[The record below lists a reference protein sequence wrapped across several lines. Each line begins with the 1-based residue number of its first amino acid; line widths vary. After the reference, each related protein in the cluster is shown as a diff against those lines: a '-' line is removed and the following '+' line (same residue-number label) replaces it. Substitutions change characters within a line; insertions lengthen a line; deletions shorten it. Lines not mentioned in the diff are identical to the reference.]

1 MQLLKK
7 KILLV
12 EDDNFIADMFIRKL
26 QAEGAICSRAD
37 SGRDGLQKLKDA
49 DNDFD
54 LIITDIMMAGMDG
67 YEMVLKI
74 KEIEVAKD
82 IPVVVFTNRSS
93 LTEKNVKIK
102 ELGISAF
109 FIKSDTPLSEF
120 VVKLAEIL
128 QKQNVPSDIN

>member
-1 MQLLKK
+1 MHLSKK

-26 QAEGAICSRAD
+26 QAEGAICTRAIN
-37 SGRDGLQKLKDA
+37 GHNGLQKLKDA
-49 DNDFD
+49 NNDFD
-54 LIITDIMMAGMDG
+54 LIITDIMMAGIDG

-102 ELGISAF
+102 ELGIAAF
-109 FIKSDTPLSEF
+109 FIKSDTALSEF
-120 VVKLAEIL
+120 VVELAEIL
-128 QKQNVPSDIN
+128 QK